1 MKQGRLIAIEGIDG
15 VGKNTQAKLLRDHIA
30 IMKGECGFFSFPRY
44 ETPTGALVGEY
55 LKSGR
60 NDLTLEQ
67 RAGLYADDR
76 LAARD
81 EMLSYLNRGVDV
93 VCDRY
98 ITSNLAYFSQFEKMD
113 RPNAEPTIVNH
124 ILNQEFNINK
134 IPHIDLLIVL
144 SLPIAVSD
152 ALMQKKAEREYT
164 SEKLDLH
171 EANRKLQLACQEYY
185 NSYEEAV
192 LYCNDGDESIMPIE
206 DIHKEVVTRYEVLNL
221 M

>member
-1 MKQGRLIAIEGIDG
+1 MKKGKLIAIEGIDG
-15 VGKNTQAKLLRDHIA
+15 VGKNTQAKLLRDHIVNT
-30 IMKGECGFFSFPRY
+30 KGECGFFSFPRY
-44 ETPTGALVGEY
+44 DTPTGALVGEY

-67 RAGLYADDR
+67 RAALYGDDR
-76 LAARD
+76 LAARE
-81 EMLSYLNRGVDV
+81 EMLSYLDRGVDI

-98 ITSNLAYFSQFEKMD
+98 VTSNLAYFSQFEKMD

-152 ALMQKKAEREYT
+152 VLMQKKAEREYI

-171 EANRKLQLACQEYY
+171 EANRKLQLGCQEYY
-185 NSYEEAV
+185 NNHEEAV
-192 LYCNDGDESIMPIE
+192 LYCNESDDSIMSIE
-206 DIHKEVVTRYEVLNL
+206 DIHKEVVTRYEILNL
-221 M
+221 V